1 MTTVDVTYH
10 EKAGIQNTE
19 ATLEAVKLRA
29 ATLGIRQ
36 LVVATT
42 TGRMA
47 LTCAETL
54 PEMETIVGVM
64 MHAVDQEIHVQRP
77 DGKIRAP
84 HPETVEKARAKGVKI
99 YRGTHSLMGA
109 LSSALQQKYGGC
121 SAEALISAAYMSIS
135 TGTKVAVESVLM
147 AADAGYLDMKQD
159 VISLGGWRGG
169 ADTAVVI
176 KPAYSHSFFDL
187 RVKEFIALPRND
199 AE

>member
-42 TGRMA
+42 TGQMA

-54 PEMETIVGVM
+54 PEMDLIVGVM

-77 DGKIRAP
+77 GGKIRAP

-109 LSSALQQKYGGC
+109 LSSALQQKYGGW

-147 AADAGYLDMKQD
+147 AADAGYLDMQQD